1 MRQSEVSVG
10 KIVLK
15 SPLIAGS
22 AEHLIEAG
30 GVRRALHAGAAAV
43 VVKSVNES
51 ERGRD
56 QLQRA
61 EYMLLDDEWR
71 EIPWT
76 PDAPS
81 TAFIACRSGLTPQSF
96 EAWLDQTAQLDR
108 EAKASDAYAI
118 ASLIVADLAQTV
130 AMAKQVE
137 QAGLR
142 VLELNIGTP
151 YASQAKGV
159 VSTELDPE
167 RVAVI
172 VSAVRQ
178 AIDIPLWVKITGQS
192 ERVPDLAAA
201 AFRSGG
207 EAVVMAGRLLG
218 FIPDVET
225 MQPFL
230 GTTLGVGGYWNLPLT
245 CHWLAVSRRQLG
257 ENKPL
262 IATNGARS
270 GLDVVR
276 MMLAGASAVE
286 LASAVMLRGAPVLSS
301 ALEELHAYLQ
311 RKGVTAAELVGVA
324 ADQRRTFAD
333 MPLRT
338 NNWKKYVADASEA
351 ARE

>member
-15 SPLIAGS
+15 NPLIAGS

-118 ASLIVADLAQTV
+118 ASLIVADLAQTI

-167 RVAVI
+167 RLAVI

-286 LASAVMLRGAPVLSS
+286 MASAVMLRGAPVLAS
-301 ALEELHAYLQ
+301 ALEELHVYLQ
-311 RKGVTAAELVGVA
+311 RKGMTAAELVGVA
-324 ADQRRTFAD
+324 ADQRKTFAD

-338 NNWKKYVADASEA
+338 NNWKKYVADPEEG